1 MALYLRQRQGSER
14 MVSWQGAGVVQRGVI
29 RCHVNPAPHAHID
42 NRIHVSSTGL
52 KRPQESALKGRK
64 RRDRSCCLPSSVSCP
79 PPLRAPCPRT

>member
-29 RCHVNPAPHAHID
+29 RCHVNPAPHAHMCNVDID

-52 KRPQESALKGRK
+52 KRPQESA
-64 RRDRSCCLPSSVSCP
+64 
-79 PPLRAPCPRT
+79 